1 MTRNKMTAQHIEA
14 KQDNASTIQRKLTV
28 VGLAVLPIV
37 LAVYSNNGMSIQGI
51 SSTLSNGVFP
61 IGFTLL
67 SWGIAAKLALK
78 LRK

>member
-1 MTRNKMTAQHIEA
+1 MARNKMTAQHIET
-14 KQDNASTIQRKLTV
+14 KQDGASTIQRKLTV
-28 VGLAVLPIV
+28 AGLAVLPIV
-37 LAVYSNNGMSIQGI
+37 LAVYSNNGVSIQGI
-51 SSTLSNGVFP
+51 SSSLSNGVFP

>member
-1 MTRNKMTAQHIEA
+1 MTAQHIEA
-14 KQDNASTIQRKLTV
+14 KQDGASTIQRKLSV

-51 SSTLSNGVFP
+51 SSTLSSGVFP

-67 SWGIAAKLALK
+67 SWGIAVKLALK
-78 LRK
+78 SRK

>member
-1 MTRNKMTAQHIEA
+1 MTRNKMTAQHIET
-14 KQDNASTIQRKLTV
+14 KQDNTSTIQRKLTV
-28 VGLAVLPIV
+28 VGLAALPIV
-37 LAVYSNNGMSIQGI
+37 LAVYSNNGVSIQGI

>member
-1 MTRNKMTAQHIEA
+1 MTAQHTETR
-14 KQDNASTIQRKLTV
+14 QDNASATQRKLSV
-28 VGLAVLPIV
+28 IGLAALPLV
-37 LAVYSNNGMSIQGI
+37 LAVYSNNGVSIQGI
-51 SSTLSNGVFP
+51 SSAMSSGVFP

>member
-1 MTRNKMTAQHIEA
+1 MARNNMNTQNIET
-14 KQDNASTIQRKLTV
+14 KQDGASTLQRKLTV

-37 LAVYSNNGMSIQGI
+37 LAVYSKNGVSIQGI
-51 SSTLSNGVFP
+51 SSVLSSGVFP

>member
-1 MTRNKMTAQHIEA
+1 MTAQHIET
-14 KQDNASTIQRKLTV
+14 KQDGTSTTRRKLSV

-37 LAVYSNNGMSIQGI
+37 LAVYSNNGVSIQGI
-51 SSTLSNGVFP
+51 SSALSSGVFP

-67 SWGIAAKLALK
+67 SWGIAAKLAIQ

>member
-1 MTRNKMTAQHIEA
+1 MTAQHIET
-14 KQDNASTIQRKLTV
+14 KQDGTSTTRRKLSV

-37 LAVYSNNGMSIQGI
+37 LAIYSNNGVSIQGI
-51 SSTLSNGVFP
+51 PSVLSSGVFP

-67 SWGIAAKLALK
+67 SWGIAAKLALQ